1 MTIVFLHFSPLL
13 HGAPCLP
20 ADSPAQILLQLIN
33 DCEPVTL
40 HLLSERAIMLCTCL
54 PADSFPI
61 NFKVPNGSLP
71 TLKKLKPFAYLE
83 ISIYV
88 ALQTE
93 TGPLFIGAEWKFGE
107 WRDNSVVLVIW
118 STFKMMSA
126 AAETKESPSLQ
137 QKKKKP
143 NKLPPVEELFSLLS
157 TLDIRMQLHG
167 SREGGIL
174 HVLKRPN
181 RCIQRLSA

>member
-1 MTIVFLHFSPLL
+1 MAF
-13 HGAPCLP
+13 
-20 ADSPAQILLQLIN
+20 
-33 DCEPVTL
+33 
-40 HLLSERAIMLCTCL
+40 R
-54 PADSFPI
+54 
-61 NFKVPNGSLP
+61 VPSGSLP

-93 TGPLFIGAEWKFGE
+93 TRPLFVGVEWKFGE

-118 STFKMMSA
+118 STFKSTSA
-126 AAETKESPSLQ
+126 AAETQESPSLQ
-137 QKKKKP
+137 QKEEK
-143 NKLPPVEELFSLLS
+143 NCNQLPPVEELFSLLS
-157 TLDIRMQLHG
+157 TLEKRMQLRG
-167 SREGGIL
+167 SREGGTL